1 MADQLTEE
9 QIHEFKEAFSLFD
22 TDGSGTITSKELGTA
37 MRSLGMNPTEADLAD
52 MINEID
58 ADGNGQVDFPE
69 FLTLMAKKMKDG
81 DAEEEIKEAFRLFD
95 KEGNGFISGAELR
108 HIMTAIGEKLTD
120 LEVDDMLHEA
130 DLDGDGMINYQ
141 EFVALML
148 K

>member
-22 TDGSGTITSKELGTA
+22 QDGSGTITSKELGTA

>member
-1 MADQLTEE
+1 
-9 QIHEFKEAFSLFD
+9 
-22 TDGSGTITSKELGTA
+22 
-37 MRSLGMNPTEADLAD
+37 
-52 MINEID
+52 
-58 ADGNGQVDFPE
+58 
-69 FLTLMAKKMKDG
+69 MAKKMKDG

-141 EFVALML
+141 GKEKHFSEAQ
-148 K
+148 